1 MANTFKNKV
10 LNITDVNEQEIYK
23 NLTVTTII
31 NTLTITNTGNLVN
44 DTDNLIDGNE
54 SPRDAILTLYVKDA
68 ASKFYLLDRFPLMG
82 SFAYGHTYSI
92 DKPIVIT
99 ATQSLWFSFNY
110 LDPGYNTDSD
120 LDYVLLSEPEL
131 KSVSITMSF
140 IEIS

>member
-10 LNITDVNEQEIYK
+10 LNITDTSDQEIYK
-23 NLTVTTII
+23 NLTATTII
-31 NTLTITNTGNLVN
+31 NTLTITNTGELKN
-44 DTDNLIDGNE
+44 DTDDLIAGDE

-68 ASKFYLLDRFPLMG
+68 TSNFYLLDRFPLMG
-82 SFAYGHTYSI
+82 RFAYGHSYSI

-99 ATQSLWFSFNY
+99 STQSLWFNFNY
-110 LDPGYNTDSD
+110 LDPDYNSDADSD
-120 LDYVLLSEPEL
+120 YRLLSLSES